1 MPLRLKSEGSPNS
14 YPTSSELGNPSSAN
28 KKSAAT
34 DRHWA
39 KVPTVGLGI
48 STVTEGA
55 SPRGKCDAAGRCCG
69 ASAEFRLGATPEREG

>member
-1 MPLRLKSEGSPNS
+1 M
-14 YPTSSELGNPSSAN
+14 
-28 KKSAAT
+28 

-55 SPRGKCDAAGRCCG
+55 SRRGANAT
-69 ASAEFRLGATPEREG
+69 RLGAVAGPVRNSVWARRLNAKGE

>member
-1 MPLRLKSEGSPNS
+1 M
-14 YPTSSELGNPSSAN
+14 
-28 KKSAAT
+28 
-34 DRHWA
+34 DRHRA

-55 SPRGKCDAAGRCCG
+55 SRRGANATRLGGRCG